1 MQIPISRE
9 SICLDGGGLVL
20 LPMPPSPPQR
30 ANKQQGPSGEV
41 EEGPGLNVT
50 SRGGGIHRVNANPVK
65 ACQKLWPRPAHHSLW
80 LFQAS
85 GAARSFLNQPLGQL
99 VSAPHMSQPGADLC
113 SLAAW
118 ASSRHPNLIFC
129 VWEPHS

>member
-50 SRGGGIHRVNANPVK
+50 SRGGGIDLFFVLSPGDTLTLK
-65 ACQKLWPRPAHHSLW
+65 ALPDTIH
-80 LFQAS
+80 FY
-85 GAARSFLNQPLGQL
+85 F
-99 VSAPHMSQPGADLC
+99 
-113 SLAAW
+113 
-118 ASSRHPNLIFC
+118 
-129 VWEPHS
+129 